1 MRIGMGILIKCMF
14 KWIGCKSRRVIYRWN
29 YDLKNEKL
37 KQKNQYHIGDR
48 IRDLKYSKKNN
59 VLFLLL
65 ENQKSIAMV
74 FKD

>member
-1 MRIGMGILIKCMF
+1 MIQKNQGEF
-14 KWIGCKSRRVIYRWN
+14 IYRWN

-48 IRDLKYSKKNN
+48 IRDLNIQKNN